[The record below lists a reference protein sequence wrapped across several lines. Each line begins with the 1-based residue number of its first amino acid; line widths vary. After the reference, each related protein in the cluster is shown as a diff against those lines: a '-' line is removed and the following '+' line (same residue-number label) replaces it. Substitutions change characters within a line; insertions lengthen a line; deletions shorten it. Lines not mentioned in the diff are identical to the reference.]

1 MTDNQAPNNIVKQA
15 NQMRKE
21 MHQLEETLKEDT
33 VACKHHGLQ
42 AVMRGD
48 GTMQNLIIDPEQ
60 QNATIQS
67 LQQDLIELVN
77 KAFKTVENHRQ
88 NKLLFLLSDIQ

>member
-1 MTDNQAPNNIVKQA
+1 MTDNQAPNNIMKQA

-33 VACKHHGLQ
+33 VACKHNGLQ

-48 GTMQNLIIDPEQ
+48 GTMENLIIDPEHQ
-60 QNATIQS
+60 KATIQS
-67 LQQDLIELVN
+67 LQEDLIELVN

-88 NKLLFLLSDIQ
+88 NKLLSLLSDIQ

>member
-1 MTDNQAPNNIVKQA
+1 MIDNQAPNNIVKQA

-33 VACKHHGLQ
+33 IACKHNGLQ
-42 AVMRGD
+42 AVMKGD
-48 GTMQNLIIDPEQ
+48 GTMENLIIDPEYQ
-60 QNATIQS
+60 QAPMQS
-67 LQQDLIELVN
+67 QQKDLIELVN

-88 NKLLFLLSDIQ
+88 NKLLSLLSDIQ